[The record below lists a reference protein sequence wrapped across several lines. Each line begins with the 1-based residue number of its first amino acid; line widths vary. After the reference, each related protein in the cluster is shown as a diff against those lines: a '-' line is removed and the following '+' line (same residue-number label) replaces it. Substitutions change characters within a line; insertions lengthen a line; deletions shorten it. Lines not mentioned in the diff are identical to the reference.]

1 MKPLNLDNRPCSPVS
16 SNCVVWQGPTISC
29 INICNGDTVSDVVAA
44 LATELCTLLDQTNV
58 SNYDLTCLGIS
69 ACGPKDFQAL
79 IQLLI
84 DKICELN
91 GITPETGKVTG
102 GCPDCLVSVAPCFQV
117 GNQTN
122 MQLLDYVQMIA
133 EKVCAII
140 DEIASI
146 NIQISNLDDRVTI
159 LENTPP
165 PVFTLPSILVDCTL
179 SASILGGN
187 SYTIDLVLDALV
199 NDDTYGYCSLLG
211 STGLPADLAS
221 AVASAC
227 ITATTPTINNAPT
240 PYGTQYLGSWVNTP
254 TTVADSINNIW
265 LVLCDYYDYLQNS
278 TIAVADTTT
287 VNLEYTSGVLT
298 AYVQDTGWVDLLGF
312 NHYSTDPTMT
322 VGRPQVRR
330 IGNVVH
336 FRGSVIIPLEDDTD
350 PGTVVTWL
358 YKSGEN
364 TYEGVLSS
372 SLPAHGKKPFTGSGG
387 VTISASGGLRF
398 NNGNSVIPTAVLP
411 TGYVLDNNYSFGWRL
426 NWRAMNTGSCNTVL
440 TSFANVGIAP
450 NGSLVWGCLADLEE
464 SFVSGCRPGAFSTSA
479 LNYAISNVT
488 QGQQVTDF
496 KSAVN
501 VHDSALTGN
510 QNAQPFFKT
519 TEEYPISIN
528 ANDVN
533 EIGGFWIVI
542 DGLTGFI
549 SPCVTVIPTPE
560 PCP

>member
-44 LATELCTLLDQTNV
+44 LATELCTLLEQTNV

-117 GNQTN
+117 DNQTN

-146 NIQISNLDDRVTI
+146 NIQIANLDDRVTI

-179 SASILGGN
+179 SASIVGGN

-227 ITATTPTINNAPT
+227 ITATTPTISNAPT

-265 LVLCDYYDYLQNS
+265 LVLCDYYDYLQNNA
-278 TIAVADTTT
+278 IAVADTTT

-298 AYVQDTGWVDLLGF
+298 AYVQDTDWHDLLGF
-312 NHYSTDPTMT
+312 DFYDTDPTNSIKK
-322 VGRPQVRR
+322 PQARR
-330 IGNVVH
+330 IGNVIY
-336 FRGSVIIPLEDDTD
+336 FRGQVTVPLASST
-350 PGTVVTWL
+350 GTVIDYL
-358 YKSGEN
+358 YKSGTD
-364 TYEGVLSS
+364 TYLGVVGGTKAPYQGVGGVVLS
-372 SLPAHGKKPFTGSGG
+372 PYGG
-387 VTISASGGLRF
+387 IMF
-398 NNGNSVIPTAVLP
+398 NSNGTTAQSVIPPAVLP
-411 TGYVLDNNYSFGWRL
+411 AGYVIDGVYQNPAGWKMAYRTMDTGSASTILTTWASVVIGTGGTL
-426 NWRAMNTGSCNTVL
+426 NWGLIKDA
-440 TSFANVGIAP
+440 
-450 NGSLVWGCLADLEE
+450 EE
-464 SFVSGCRPGAFSTSA
+464 SFAIPGNVAAYNTSHMNYIISHVTQGERVPKYSAAGNTVYSNTVAGVQPVELEFSTSE
-479 LNYAISNVT
+479 V
-488 QGQQVTDF
+488 
-496 KSAVN
+496 
-501 VHDSALTGN
+501 
-510 QNAQPFFKT
+510 
-519 TEEYPISIN
+519 YPISIN
-528 ANDVN
+528 ANDED
-533 EIGGFWIVI
+533 EIGGFHLRI
-542 DGLTGFI
+542 DGHMAFI

-560 PCP
+560 PC